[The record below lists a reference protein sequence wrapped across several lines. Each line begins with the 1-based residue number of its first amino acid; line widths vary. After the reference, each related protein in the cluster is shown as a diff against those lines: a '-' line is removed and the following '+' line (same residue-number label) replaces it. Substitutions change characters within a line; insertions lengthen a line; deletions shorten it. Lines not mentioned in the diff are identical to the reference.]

1 MNKLTV
7 VIPKGRIYKNVFHL
21 LNEAGIRIDVD
32 ERMYRP
38 IVNNPEIEIKIMK
51 PQNIPKLLE
60 LGSHDI
66 GFTGLDW
73 IVESGASVH
82 ELMDLRFDPV
92 KLVAAIPEKL
102 DEAVL
107 LRRRIIVASEY
118 ENIPR
123 EFLDKRGFN
132 YVFLRTYGA
141 TEVFPPDDADMII
154 DNTSTG
160 RTLTEHQLKI
170 VANIMDSS
178 TRFVANKHSLA
189 DPWKHEKISQL
200 VMLFQS
206 ILDARERVM
215 LEMNIPSD
223 RMEEIVQGLP
233 CMRSP
238 TVAPLHGSQ
247 GYAVKIAIKKQQAV
261 DIIPQLKK
269 MGATDILEYEIRK
282 VVV

>member
-102 DEAVL
+102 DEEVL
-107 LRRRIIVASEY
+107 LGRRIIVASEY

-178 TRFVANKHSLA
+178 TRFVANKDSLA
-189 DPWKHEKISQL
+189 DPWKHEKISRL

-206 ILDARERVM
+206 ILDARERVI

-261 DIIPQLKK
+261 DIIPQLKR